1 MWLYVSGHSDAA
13 LQRIDQFAQNDFL
26 HTSKESPLPTGP
38 SRGRGNTL
46 EKAAAHSAILAD
58 LIALVSAPAAMK
70 QGREQTAL
78 LFEI

>member
-1 MWLYVSGHSDAA
+1 L
-13 LQRIDQFAQNDFL
+13 
-26 HTSKESPLPTGP
+26 K
-38 SRGRGNTL
+38 
-46 EKAAAHSAILAD
+46 KAAAHSAILAD